1 MSRPA
6 TAKAP
11 PSSDPADQAG
21 RLLRAL
27 LSSAGLSIR
36 GDEAEPLDAE
46 PPAPA
51 PKKRATRRRPTP
63 SR

>member
-1 MSRPA
+1 MTRPA
-6 TAKAP
+6 SAKTPLVSDAAD
-11 PSSDPADQAG
+11 SSG

-36 GDEAEPLDAE
+36 GEVVSAQADP
-46 PPAPA
+46 PA
-51 PKKRATRRRPTP
+51 PKKRARRRSPTP

>member
-6 TAKAP
+6 TAEAP
-11 PSSDPADQAG
+11 PSSDPTGQSG

-36 GDEAEPLDAE
+36 GDEDEEPAAE
-46 PPAPA
+46 PA
-51 PKKRATRRRPTP
+51 PKKRARRRTPTP